1 MSSLLK
7 EAIVDAKA
15 LKEAALKN
23 AEAAIIEKYSAEV
36 KETLDKLLEQD
47 LADLGTPAPAP
58 AGAADAAGTLGG
70 DLGVPDLGADLAP
83 ADDMGLDLDAG
94 ENAEEILDDEQAP
107 LAAADNLPGEAKD
120 GQSTEI
126 ELDLGVLQEAIAEL
140 QNSMNESQQLDV
152 DEDDIIE
159 IMTEADQDN
168 DGAPAPPKWSKKGPK
183 NPDEPP
189 AWADEDDNNPEVGDS
204 LEEVEVVDEETLEED
219 AIDDVYASPTASLAS
234 AAQQDSDT
242 KQMAALKM
250 EEEIDFDD
258 LLGTIAEKLTVDM
271 KAELSGWAGRSSH
284 DMMREMEK
292 EFARRRSTDLQDNL
306 ETLKKAQEEVVFE
319 NKQLK
324 TQLTQYKQATTE
336 LKESLQNVNLS
347 NARLLYTNR
356 VLRNTSLN
364 ERQKERIVEAIS
376 NAGSVTEARTI
387 FDTLQSTV
395 ESTPKRGP
403 KSLSE
408 AITRRSSVIR
418 ASKHESTASD
428 PIQDR
433 LKRLAGIK

>member
-1 MSSLLK
+1 MSNLLK

-23 AEAAIIEKYSAEV
+23 AEAAIIEKYSTEV

-47 LADLGTPAPAP
+47 LADLGAPPPAPTDAP
-58 AGAADAAGTLGG
+58 DAAGTLAG
-70 DLGVPDLGADLAP
+70 DLGAPDLGADLTP
-83 ADDMGLDLDAG
+83 SDDMGLDA
-94 ENAEEILDDEQAP
+94 EESAEEILDDEDAP
-107 LAAADNLPGEAKD
+107 LAAADNLPGETKD
-120 GQSTEI
+120 GQSTEF
-126 ELDLGVLQEAIAEL
+126 ELDLGMLQEAIADL
-140 QNSMNESQQLDV
+140 QNSMDESQELDV

-159 IMTEADQDN
+159 IMTEAEEMSPEDKELAAKYGDKNKITRGDVIAAATEGDDDDN
-168 DGAPAPPKWSKKGPK
+168 D
-183 NPDEPP
+183 
-189 AWADEDDNNPEVGDS
+189 DD
-204 LEEVEVVDEETLEED
+204 DEETLEED

-258 LLGTIAEKLTVDM
+258 LLDTIAEKLTVDM

-306 ETLKKAQEEVVFE
+306 DTLKKAQEEVVFE

-418 ASKHESTASD
+418 ASKHESTSSD
-428 PIQDR
+428 PLQDR